1 MDSTEILTFNKYI
14 LNKFEVHK
22 LFLTKIDPKT
32 RPIRVLDGQGQGSTQ
47 MAKEFLLNSE
57 SKLVKNQR
65 IRT

>member
-1 MDSTEILTFNKYI
+1 MDSTEILAFNKYI
-14 LNKFEVHK
+14 L
-22 LFLTKIDPKT
+22 TKIDPET

-47 MAKEFLLNSE
+47 MAKELLLNRE